1 MKENKFFAFRR
12 NSCGGRGG
20 VGVGV
25 VAVVAAVLELASVDI
40 LSCWCPL
47 RLIQTH
53 RTGLGL

>member
-1 MKENKFFAFRR
+1 MFFAFRR
-12 NSCGGRGG
+12 NSCGLRGG

-47 RLIQTH
+47 RVIHTH
-53 RTGLGL
+53 RTGLGW